1 VRRRRTVEHWR
12 RDVFA
17 SQDPK
22 MTAAV
27 KVLCLYLADHMSR
40 DDHKVSLP
48 RDKIARALG
57 VHRARVA
64 ERLGKAVEARFL
76 GHVSAGSPGRTAIYQ
91 ATWPE
96 AIGAR
101 NGYRSAGRIQGSEDA
116 GMDTAPPDAISARR
130 AVPIHRLTERESAG
144 MDTALLDANTEADLS
159 SGAHGPDVGNDE
171 GTEDQPVRSD
181 LTGCRWHGWEA
192 CPPDCA
198 NHAHTREEIA

>member
-48 RDKIARALG
+48 RDTIAKALG

-76 GHVSAGSPGRTAIYQ
+76 SHVAGGCTGRTAIYQ
-91 ATWPE
+91 AQWPSKSVQQSGNQSTPDE
-96 AIGAR
+96 AR
-101 NGYRSAGRIQGSEDA
+101 EV
-116 GMDTAPPDAISARR
+116 TAPPDALSTRR
-130 AVPIHRLTERESAG
+130 TVTTYRWTERESAEEV
-144 MDTALLDANTEADLS
+144 TALLDANTGADLFA
-159 SGAHGPDVGNDE
+159 GDTDRDVGNDE
-171 GTEDQPVRSD
+171 ETEDPEDRAEV
-181 LTGCRWHGWEA
+181 TVCEWHGWA
-192 CPPDCA
+192 TCPEDCA
-198 NHAHTREEIA
+198 HAGRTA